1 MIIYYNNMQEEASL
15 PCCWLV
21 MVSGDKLL
29 IKYHFVQLETHLY
42 IKIRQCKNNTKLI
55 LNTFTLRLG
64 SNIEL
69 HML

>member
-1 MIIYYNNMQEEASL
+1 
-15 PCCWLV
+15 

-42 IKIRQCKNNTKLI
+42 VKIRQCKSSTQLI
-55 LNTFTLRLG
+55 LNTFTLRPG
-64 SNIEL
+64 SNVEL